1 MRKAG
6 RTISHVQP
14 YAKGIRNKWYELEP
28 FLLFFLVE
36 GGDRTL
42 QHHEDQDH
50 QADHDGGPFGRH
62 AEVGGQRV
70 DGGTDQS
77 ADDGTEHVAEAA
89 GDDGAADDHGGH
101 SIKFPADATVLME
114 ERMLA
119 VYTMEGDGGSVAEAG
134 R

>member
-1 MRKAG
+1 MGTACVRLDVPF
-6 RTISHVQP
+6 RHVQP

-70 DGGTDQS
+70 EVERTR
-77 ADDGTEHVAEAA
+77 APMTEP
-89 GDDGAADDHGGH
+89 
-101 SIKFPADATVLME
+101 ST
-114 ERMLA
+114 
-119 VYTMEGDGGSVAEAG
+119 
-134 R
+134 